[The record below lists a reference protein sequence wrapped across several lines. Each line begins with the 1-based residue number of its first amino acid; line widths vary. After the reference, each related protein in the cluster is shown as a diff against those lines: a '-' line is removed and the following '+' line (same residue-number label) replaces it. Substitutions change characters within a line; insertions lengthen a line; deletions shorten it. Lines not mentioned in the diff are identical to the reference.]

1 MGRRRENHHLPPFE
15 HSGILLVDKPKT
27 WTSHDVVNFVRRRFN
42 VKKVGHCGT
51 LDPAATGLL
60 VLLLG
65 KATKSS
71 QTLSRSDK
79 AYAGTMLFGVETDS
93 QDMDGEVTAEKDA
106 SFVTEEMVEKAFA
119 DFTGEI
125 EQIPPMVSAVKKNGK
140 KLYELARKGETV
152 EREPRKITIHRFEA
166 TKFHLPKVDFDV
178 ECSKG
183 AYIRTLAAD
192 IGGKLGCGGV
202 LFSLARTA
210 SGEFKL
216 ENARSVEDIRDWTQ
230 DDLLQALV
238 AF

>member
-1 MGRRRENHHLPPFE
+1 
-15 HSGILLVDKPKT
+15 
-27 WTSHDVVNFVRRRFN
+27 
-42 VKKVGHCGT
+42 
-51 LDPAATGLL
+51 
-60 VLLLG
+60 
-65 KATKSS
+65 
-71 QTLSRSDK
+71 
-79 AYAGTMLFGVETDS
+79 
-93 QDMDGEVTAEKDA
+93 
-106 SFVTEEMVEKAFA
+106 
-119 DFTGEI
+119 
-125 EQIPPMVSAVKKNGK
+125 MVSAVKKNGK

-192 IGGKLGCGGV
+192 IGEKLGCGGV